1 MVNRYMKRHLKSLNI
16 GETQIKLTMRY
27 QFICTKIGIIN
38 KQKITSVGED
48 MVKLEH
54 LHIAGRK
61 VNGAMFVENSLIVS
75 HIVK

>member
-1 MVNRYMKRHLKSLNI
+1 
-16 GETQIKLTMRY
+16 MRY